1 MWRGASVA
9 LRHAGASFSG
19 DRYLSETIKRF
30 ASVLAFVVAG
40 CAAARTPPVT
50 AAAAAR
56 PGATLSA
63 SQTAF
68 LDTLEQRTF
77 AYFWE
82 TTNPRN
88 GLVPDRWP
96 TPSFS
101 SVAAVGFAL
110 TAYPVGVE
118 HGWITRAQAQERV
131 LTTLRF
137 FWGAREG
144 TEHSR
149 VTGYHGFFYHFLDMQ
164 RGERFEHVEI
174 STIDTGLLLAG
185 ALVCRQ
191 YFDGASAGDSTI
203 RALADSLYLRA
214 DWNWARDGETTL
226 SMGWRPDSAP
236 YQNERGF
243 ITTHWKGY
251 DEGMILYVLALGSPT
266 HAIDPVAW
274 QGWTSTYQWGD
285 FEGQKFVQFAP
296 MFGHQY
302 SHVWIDF
309 RGIADDYMR
318 NRGIDYFE
326 NSRRAVLSQQRYAID
341 NPDGWRGYG
350 ASTWGLSASDGPL
363 DSTFTLDGKQRTFHT
378 YWARGASSYAV
389 RDDGTITPSAVGG
402 SFAFAPELAISSLS
416 EMRQQYGDSLFS
428 RYGFVDAF
436 NPTLREPVTP
446 LHHGY
451 IVPGVGWFD
460 RDYLGIDQGPIV
472 AMIENERTGLVW
484 RLMRENPYVVR
495 GLCRAGFTGGWL
507 TGRCVQHGR
516 GG

>member
-1 MWRGASVA
+1 MAPLTRADSA
-9 LRHAGASFSG
+9 
-19 DRYLSETIKRF
+19 F
-30 ASVLAFVVAG
+30 A
-40 CAAARTPPVT
+40 
-50 AAAAAR
+50 
-56 PGATLSA
+56 
-63 SQTAF
+63 
-68 LDTLEQRTF
+68 DTLQRRTF
-77 AYFWE
+77 LYFWE
-82 TTNPRN
+82 TTNPHN

-137 FWGAREG
+137 FWSAPEGAKSSG
-144 TEHSR
+144 
-149 VTGYHGFFYHFLDMQ
+149 VTGYHGFFYHFLDMEH
-164 RGERFEHVEI
+164 GERFEHVEL

-191 YFDGASAGDSTI
+191 YFNGASPDDSAI
-203 RALADSLYLRA
+203 RALADSLYFRA
-214 DWNWARDGETTL
+214 DWNWARDGESTL
-226 SMGWRPDSAP
+226 SMGWRPDPAP

-243 ITTHWKGY
+243 ITTHWTGY

-266 HAIDPVAW
+266 HPVDPTAW
-274 QGWTSTYQWGD
+274 SGWTATYHWAD
-285 FEGQKFVQFAP
+285 FESEQFVQFAP
-296 MFGHQY
+296 LFGHQY
-302 SHVWIDF
+302 SHIWIDF
-309 RGIADDYMR
+309 RGIKDDYMR
-318 NRGIDYFE
+318 ARGIDYFE
-326 NSRRAVLSQQRYAID
+326 NSRRAVLSQQRYAIA

-350 ASTWGLSASDGPL
+350 STTWGLSASDGPL
-363 DSTFTLDGKQRTFHT
+363 DSTFTIDGKQRTFHT
-378 YWARGASSYAV
+378 YWARGVSSDAL
-389 RDDGTITPSAVGG
+389 RDDGTIAPTAVAG
-402 SFAFAPELAISSLS
+402 SIAFAPEVTIPALRA
-416 EMRQQYGDSLFS
+416 MRTQYGDPLFS

-451 IVPGVGWFD
+451 IVPGLAWFD

-495 GLCRAGFTGGWL
+495 GLCRAGFGGDWL
-507 TGRCVQHGR
+507 AGRCE
-516 GG
+516 